1 MSVHGAARVVVVRV
15 HGPVSPG
22 RAGLLYE
29 RLQAHLVERDP
40 VCVVCRVQGYADLSV
55 LDVLARIV
63 LMAAR
68 RHAAVR
74 VTSTRGDLPGLLALT
89 GLASVISYELERG
102 GQPETCEDRGVEE
115 VVDVDDLP
123 A

>member
-1 MSVHGAARVVVVRV
+1 MSGNRAAGVVVVQM
-15 HGPVSPG
+15 HGPVSPA
-22 RAGLLYE
+22 RADLLYE
-29 RLQAHLVERDP
+29 RLQAQLDERDP

-74 VTSTRGDLPGLLALT
+74 VTSACGDLQGLLALT
-89 GLASVISYELERG
+89 GLAGIISYESERG
-102 GQPETCEDRGVEE
+102 GQPETCEQRRVEE

>member
-1 MSVHGAARVVVVRV
+1 MSGHGAAVVVVRV
-15 HGPVSPG
+15 HGPVSP
-22 RAGLLYE
+22 AGADLLLQ
-29 RLQAHLVERDP
+29 RLTVRLMERDP
-40 VCVVCRVQGYADLSV
+40 VCVACQVQGYADLSV

-63 LMAAR
+63 LIAGR

-74 VTSTRGDLPGLLALT
+74 VTSACGDLPGLLALT
-89 GLASVISYELERG
+89 GLASVITYELERG
-102 GQPETCEDRGVEE
+102 GQPEACEEGGVEE